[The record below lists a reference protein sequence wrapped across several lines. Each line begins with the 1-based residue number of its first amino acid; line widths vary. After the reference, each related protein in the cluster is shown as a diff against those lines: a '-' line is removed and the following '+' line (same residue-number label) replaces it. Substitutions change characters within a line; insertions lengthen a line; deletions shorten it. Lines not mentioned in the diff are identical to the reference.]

1 LRVTRREGCLST
13 YRDGCPRLSF
23 SSAAK
28 NLGGDTQRSVH
39 HDSSSHDIQ
48 HPENRRVRRP
58 RRTGKLKTIPYR
70 DKPQTANGSRPPT
83 NIDFFRHELKIFSVR
98 AIKNADGAKGIAK
111 FFMLEYNVSTGIM
124 FPKIFDFKE
133 N

>member
-1 LRVTRREGCLST
+1 MCSDNPFPSLRYAARNNLLADNSPVGTALQRDIRRGVHCT
-13 YRDGCPRLSF
+13 
-23 SSAAK
+23 SAYLPA
-28 NLGGDTQRSVH
+28 S
-39 HDSSSHDIQ
+39 
-48 HPENRRVRRP
+48 P
-58 RRTGKLKTIPYR
+58 
-70 DKPQTANGSRPPT
+70 RPPT
-83 NIDFFRHELKIFSVR
+83 NIGFFRHELKIFSVR